1 MNNST
6 YLMFAILAGVALLST
21 ALVVAMHIHKASA
34 QIVGYNVDDDDDGAV
49 NAISSFDQRQ
59 EIGW

>member
-6 YLMFAILAGVALLST
+6 YLMVAILAGVAMLST

-34 QIVGYNVDDDDDGAV
+34 QRGYNVDDDDDGAV
-49 NAISSFDQRQ
+49 NEISSFDQRQ

>member
-6 YLMFAILAGVALLST
+6 YLMVAILAGVAMLST
-21 ALVVAMHIHKASA
+21 ALVVAMDIHKARA

>member
-6 YLMFAILAGVALLST
+6 YLMVAILAGVAMLST
-21 ALVVAMHIHKASA
+21 ALVVAMHIASA
-34 QIVGYNVDDDDDGAV
+34 QIVGYNVDDDDDGA
-49 NAISSFDQRQ
+49 NSSFDQRQ